1 MQDGVVALL
10 ATSAQKLVQAQSLYL
25 ALVPEPIQDG
35 RKRQLLESGLV
46 DEPMTI
52 KRFGTIRRYAA
63 THQASSILGK
73 RGCRDFPNTV
83 YYSEQ
88 YKQAVAAKKKD
99 RHKYINANF
108 AEWVMG
114 FPRGWT
120 SPSTTAAVQ
129 VARAKRKNKRFDAIS
144 LFSGVGG
151 IELGMHE
158 VFDTILYVEKD
169 SKAQRVLKK
178 AYGGRAPH
186 NCQGVG
192 RCHKPHRGKRAEGG
206 DPMP

>member
-1 MQDGVVALL
+1 
-10 ATSAQKLVQAQSLYL
+10 LYL
-25 ALVPEPIQDG
+25 TIVPEPIQDG

-52 KRFGTIRRYAA
+52 KRFCTIRRYAA

-88 YKQAVAAKKKD
+88 YKQAVAAKKKG
-99 RHKYINANF
+99 RQKYTNATF
-108 AEWVMG
+108 AEWAMG

-120 SPSTTAAVQ
+120 SLSTTAAVQ

-158 VFDTILYVEKD
+158 VFNTTLSVERCR
-169 SKAQRVLKK
+169 STAGSQK